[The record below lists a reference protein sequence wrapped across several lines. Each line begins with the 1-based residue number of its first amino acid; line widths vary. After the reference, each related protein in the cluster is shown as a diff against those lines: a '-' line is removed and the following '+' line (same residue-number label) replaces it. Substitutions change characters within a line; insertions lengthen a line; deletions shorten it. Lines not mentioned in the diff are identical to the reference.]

1 MIQALYAFYFFFIL
15 LIWVRGDVEKSV
27 SLIVDWPF
35 PMVETTGNGYGF
47 RLARV

>member
-1 MIQALYAFYFFFIL
+1 MLFIFILFL

-35 PMVETTGNGYGF
+35 PMVETTGSGYGF